1 MTVPRYRWTK
11 NMESGK
17 KKKTARVVTAME
29 PRGSSHLGDM
39 GDVRGRC
46 TGRPVLWYRIGIS
59 HHLEAAPQWMLQFWG
74 DCVKENWYWNWNYG
88 HQCRYQQYFRT
99 TYNRDKSPASPGL
112 VIRQQIPPIQR
123 LQCWTD
129 DSSTSHVLLGG
140 RCYYLRNAQRSDVS
154 HGSTSQDTRC
164 LPWDH
169 SCILRGKVGIV
180 LGTKQTGMVMWA

>member
-1 MTVPRYRWTK
+1 
-11 NMESGK
+11 
-17 KKKTARVVTAME
+17 ME

-39 GDVRGRC
+39 GDARGRC
-46 TGRPVLWYRIGIS
+46 TGRPVLWYRIGVS
-59 HHLEAAPQWMLQFWG
+59 HHLEAVPQWMLQFWG

-88 HQCRYQQYFRT
+88 HQRRYQQYFRM
-99 TYNRDKSPASPGL
+99 TYNRDKRPARPGL

-129 DSSTSHVLLGG
+129 DSSTSRVLLGG
-140 RCYYLRNAQRSDVS
+140 GCYCLRNAWRSDVS
-154 HGSTSQDTRC
+154 RGSTSQDTQC

-169 SCILRGKVGIV
+169 SCILWGKDGIV